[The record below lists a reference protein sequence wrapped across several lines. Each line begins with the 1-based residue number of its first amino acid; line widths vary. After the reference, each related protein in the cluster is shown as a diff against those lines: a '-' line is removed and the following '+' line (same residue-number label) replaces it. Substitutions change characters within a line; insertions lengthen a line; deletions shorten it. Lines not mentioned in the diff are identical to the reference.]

1 MADTP
6 SLVALMVGILSAS
19 GTGAVINW
27 IRDRRKDATSVEQTS
42 VDVMRTVM
50 AELRTELTDVR
61 RRLAEA
67 ETEIAE
73 LRARLAAYTHPEETP
88 DET

>member
-1 MADTP
+1 MTEP
-6 SLVALMVGILSAS
+6 PALALWAAAILSAS

-27 IRDRRKDATSVEQTS
+27 VRDRRKDATTVEQTS

-61 RRLAEA
+61 ARLAEA
-67 ETEIAE
+67 EAEIAA
-73 LRARLAAYTHPEETP
+73 LRTRLATYIHPEET
-88 DET
+88 DNE

>member
-1 MADTP
+1 MTDPPA
-6 SLVALMVGILSAS
+6 LAIWVAAILSAS

-27 IRDRRKDATSVEQTS
+27 IRDRRKDATALEQTS

-50 AELRTELTDVR
+50 TELRAELTDVR

-67 ETEIAE
+67 EAEIE
-73 LRARLAAYTHPEETP
+73 QLRGQLAAQLLERPRR
-88 DET
+88 